1 LDVITKNADGY
12 FDVLVDAYQIPAE
25 ETSYKY
31 LCKTYDG
38 SNEEFGN
45 KKDLTMMG
53 VTPIISAE
61 TREFVHHIN
70 VSLIPSCEKLGDASF
85 NNGDMIYGDMIYGW
99 ATGQYGLVLP
109 DDVGFPMFGSESNQ
123 AVLIQIHYNNPRRIS
138 GMMDSSG
145 VRIYYTNTPRLHKAG
160 VIRLVDPTFGLN
172 GVKINDGYTQHE
184 FTCPEQCSSLFLDDP
199 VTVISELLHMH
210 ATGQRMDFH
219 SCARIRVDFLAL
231 KNMFLLT

>member
-1 LDVITKNADGY
+1 
-12 FDVLVDAYQIPAE
+12 
-25 ETSYKY
+25 
-31 LCKTYDG
+31 
-38 SNEEFGN
+38 
-45 KKDLTMMG
+45 
-53 VTPIISAE
+53 
-61 TREFVHHIN
+61 
-70 VSLIPSCEKLGDASF
+70 
-85 NNGDMIYGDMIYGW
+85 
-99 ATGQYGLVLP
+99 
-109 DDVGFPMFGSESNQ
+109 
-123 AVLIQIHYNNPRRIS
+123 
-138 GMMDSSG
+138 MMDSSG